1 MGEQVLVIGGEKL
14 MDLFHSNSTSTPWD
28 SRCLL
33 IFVPLACPLHTLLYR
48 WVQIADIY
56 CNCAA
61 LKPHSVTTD

>member
-1 MGEQVLVIGGEKL
+1 MGEQVLVIGGRL

-33 IFVPLACPLHTLLYR
+33 IFVPLARSLHTLLYL
-48 WVQIADIY
+48 WVQMADIY

-61 LKPHSVTTD
+61 LKRHSVTTD